1 MTKKEKAVV
10 VKVNTQKIREIKKSF
25 SSGSDLQK
33 FVDMEVVRLS
43 DPYAPSDTTAL
54 RKSAFTRTEFGSGRV
69 TYEIYGK
76 PDGRNTWNDETSHFQ
91 DRGSKRPRGPYWV
104 KRMLTDGGREKLLR
118 EIDNFIKR
126 P

>member
-1 MTKKEKAVV
+1 MAKGAVTVKINTEAIEKL
-10 VKVNTQKIREIKKSF
+10 RKSF
-25 SSGSDLQK
+25 SPGSDLQK

-76 PDGRNTWNDETSHFQ
+76 PDGRNTWNDETSQFQ
-91 DRGSKRPRGPYWV
+91 GRPTRGRYWV
-104 KRMLTDGGREKLLR
+104 VRMLINGRREKLLR
-118 EIDNFIKR
+118 EIAAFMKR
-126 P
+126 GS

>member
-1 MTKKEKAVV
+1 MAKDAVTV
-10 VKVNTQKIREIKKSF
+10 RVNTKKIREIKKSL
-25 SSGSDLQK
+25 SPGGVLQK

-91 DRGSKRPRGPYWV
+91 DRGGIKPRGSYWV
-104 KRMLTDGGREKLLR
+104 KRMLTDGGREKLSSAVAA
-118 EIDNFIKR
+118 FIKR
-126 P
+126 A

>member
-1 MTKKEKAVV
+1 MAKGAVAV
-10 VKVNTQKIREIKKSF
+10 TVKTNLKVIKKLQKSL
-25 SSGSDLQK
+25 SSGSDLQM

-76 PDGRNTWNDETSHFQ
+76 PDGRNTWNDETSVFQ
-91 DRGSKRPRGPYWV
+91 DRGGIKPRGSYWV
-104 KRMLTDGGREKLLR
+104 KRMLADGGREKLLR
-118 EIDNFIKR
+118 EINKFIER